1 MHINNQE
8 ISILL
13 FLLELRSF
21 LTSIICSLRRILVD
35 LILYPR
41 RQRQDLVKIFV
52 AGYYL
57 TCLRQTCFDCVS
69 GPTYEPII
77 LVL

>member
-1 MHINNQE
+1 MYVHINNQE

-21 LTSIICSLRRILVD
+21 LTSIICSMRRILVH

-41 RQRQDLVKIFV
+41 HQRPDLVKSGV
-52 AGYYL
+52 AASVSWL
-57 TCLRQTCFDCVS
+57 LR
-69 GPTYEPII
+69 
-77 LVL
+77 VLY